1 MKHLYKLLIFTLS
14 FMYTDIKAQVNLA
27 DFETANTSPTL
38 TPQGVMVVDN
48 PDKNA
53 SNPSNKVG
61 FMNKPAGD
69 WTAFYLTFAETKKF
83 ILGNTELNFKIRSAF
98 AARVYIKVW
107 NGSQVVI
114 ENWSTNYNFMVSA
127 NAWTDC
133 VFDIRSV
140 INQDFTRL
148 EININGGSSSGN
160 VYFDDF
166 KLNNPSAGN
175 GFPVAAFTSSKPK
188 AFAGDTVR
196 FDASNSYDFNGSIK
210 SYHWNFQDGTMD
222 TGKIVSHKFINEG
235 IYRVKLTVTD
245 NDNNSTSIQVAQAVY
260 PVGSRLGRLSIITPT
275 PSVNAKIEGWF
286 LINANYTNVYNPDEV
301 KADALITLPNQQ
313 QITVPAFY
321 FVQQSYQNGQ
331 WAADSSLQNWAI
343 RFSSKQTG
351 VHKIVLRLT
360 DAQGT
365 IQSAETTVNVG
376 ANATVKGIIGVDS
389 FNHQYFRRTTGEPY
403 YPLGINVAW
412 NSLGN
417 YTKIIGNLSAGNAN
431 FVRYWHAAFNQQ
443 QLEWKNN
450 GFNAGIGIYSQ
461 GAAATQDSVLDLCAN
476 KDMNLQMCIFH
487 HGMFSENVNSNWND
501 NPYNVANGG
510 YLTRAEEFFYN
521 ANAKAQTKKLLRY
534 IVARWGYSPN
544 LFAWELFNEVQ
555 FTGIHNSQTNTWRSE
570 VVKWHDE
577 MGQYIKTIDPFKHIV
592 TTSADDNQIVS
603 MNSIAGLDNLQ
614 YHTYSNTL
622 LDNLVVKDAS
632 FLNSMTN
639 KSILCGEYGT
649 NNNADVPFDVQRNTI
664 WTGVSSQVPHIMWLW
679 DNYTD
684 PSWGLLFK
692 QPAAFVKDEDFT
704 KQGALSKW
712 TFTLSNNST
721 AVLKSA
727 GFSTPKNNFYGYAY
741 DALNQSSLGGTQM
754 TIPNIPRGTYRIQYY
769 MPDSA
774 RAVVVDSVPLTPF
787 SNTIVLPVFSKGLG
801 IKIQFLTEKLVGNKD
816 ITVNSTKM
824 SSYPN
829 PVTDNLTLEFDATET
844 ATATA
849 QLFDAYG
856 RLIQTTSFDVQPN
869 DKAQLVLPMKSL
881 GLSSGIYTVQVKN
894 GRSIFNKKVIY
905 QN

>member
-1 MKHLYKLLIFTLS
+1 MKRQFLLQFFIVFVCS
-14 FMYTDIKAQVNLA
+14 IGSQAQVNLA

-38 TPQGVMVVDN
+38 TPQGVVVVDN
-48 PDKNA
+48 PDKNPA
-53 SNPSNKVG
+53 NPSNKVG
-61 FMNKPAGD
+61 FMNKPTGD
-69 WTAFYLTFAETKKF
+69 WNAFYLTFSDTKKF

-98 AARVYIKVW
+98 AARVYVKVW

-114 ENWSTNYNFMVSA
+114 ENWSTNYNFMVTP
-127 NAWTDC
+127 NTWTDC

-140 INQDFTRL
+140 VNQDFTRL

-160 VYFDDF
+160 VYFDAF
-166 KLNNPSAGN
+166 KLDNPQAGN
-175 GFPVAAFTSSKPK
+175 GLPVAVFTSNKPK

-210 SYHWNFQDGTMD
+210 SYNWNFQDGTTD
-222 TGKIVSHKFINEG
+222 TGKIVSHKFLNEG

-245 NDNNSTSIQVAQAVY
+245 NDNNATSIQVAQSVY
-260 PVGSRLGRLSIITPT
+260 PVGTRLGRLSIVTPT

-286 LINANYTNVYNPDEV
+286 LINANYANVYNPDEV

-321 FVQQSYQNGQ
+321 FVQQKEQNGN
-331 WAADSSLQNWAI
+331 WAAESSQQNWVV

-351 VHKIVLRLT
+351 VHKIVMRLT
-360 DAQGT
+360 DTQGT
-365 IQSAETTVNVG
+365 VQSAETTVNVG
-376 ANATVKGIIGVDS
+376 ANALGKGIIGVDS
-389 FNHQYFRRTTGEPY
+389 FNRQYFRRSTGEPF

-412 NSLGN
+412 NNLEN
-417 YTKIIGNLSAGNAN
+417 YTKIIGNLAAGNAN
-431 FVRYWHAAFNQQ
+431 FVRYWHAAFNRQ

-450 GFNAGIGIYSQ
+450 GFNSGIGVYSQ
-461 GAAATQDSVLDLCAN
+461 GAAAMQDSVLDLCAN

-521 ANAKAQTKKLLRY
+521 ANAKVQTKKLLRY
-534 IVARWGYSPN
+534 IVARWGYSSN

-555 FTGIHNSQTNTWRSE
+555 FTGIYNSQTPTWRTE
-570 VVKWHDE
+570 VIKWHDE
-577 MGQYIKTIDPFKHIV
+577 MGQYIKAIDPFKHII

-603 MNSIAGLDNLQ
+603 MNGLVGLDNLQ
-614 YHTYSNTL
+614 YHTYSNTI

-649 NNNADVPFDVQRNTI
+649 STNADVPFDIQRNII
-664 WTGVSSQVPHIMWLW
+664 WTGITSQVPHIMWLW

-684 PSWGLLFK
+684 PLWGLLFK

-712 TFTLSNNST
+712 SFSLSNSST
-721 AVLKSA
+721 TVFKSA

-741 DALNQSSLGGTQM
+741 DALNQNSIGGTLM
-754 TIPNIPRGTYRIQYY
+754 TMPNIPRGTYRIVYY
-769 MPDSA
+769 FPDST
-774 RAVVVDSVPLTPF
+774 RAVVMDSVPLTPL
-787 SNTIVLPVFSKGLG
+787 SNTIVLPVFSKGIG
-801 IKIQFLTEKLVGNKD
+801 IKIQFLTEKLVG
-816 ITVNSTKM
+816 TKEIVVK
-824 SSYPN
+824 SSRVLSYPN
-829 PVTDNLTLEFDATET
+829 PVTDNLTLEFET
-844 ATATA
+844 SNASMTTI

-856 RLIQTTSFDVQPN
+856 RLIKTTDFAVQPK
-869 DKAQLVLPMKSL
+869 DKAQLVVPLKKL
-881 GLSSGIYTVQVKN
+881 GLSSGIYIVQVKN
-894 GRSIFNKKVIY
+894 GERVFNTKIVY